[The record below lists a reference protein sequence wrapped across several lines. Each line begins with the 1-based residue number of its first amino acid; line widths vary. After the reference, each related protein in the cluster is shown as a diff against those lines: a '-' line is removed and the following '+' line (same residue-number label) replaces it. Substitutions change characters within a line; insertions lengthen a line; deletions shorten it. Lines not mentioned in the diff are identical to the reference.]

1 MGEHVTFSSA
11 GSRSAD
17 SGQNA
22 GYLMDAVIPVNDV
35 HRDIKIRV
43 IDRPE
48 TAGASLA
55 EIDGIRG
62 GSTLQPIGVASRET
76 PGSSSDGVVTRP
88 GRKRQSIVAV
98 VKIIRLGSGFV
109 RVTDEEKP
117 GGEGREG

>member
-43 IDRPE
+43 IDR
-48 TAGASLA
+48 
-55 EIDGIRG
+55 IRG